1 MKVESL
7 KHIKALT
14 FDLDDTLWPLK
25 HTLEQAEQAAND
37 FLVAQI
43 DSDDYDFCR
52 STLIPF
58 YRDLI
63 AQNPHLKCQL
73 SRLRQLSYEG
83 ALLAAGLEANR
94 ALDLSHQALEIF
106 VTARSNVQLYEGAYD
121 TLALLKDKYS
131 LGVITN
137 GNASFE
143 KMPVAQLF
151 DFYISAEQIGHAKP
165 DRAIFDAAF
174 ARCKTINRSA
184 MSPEEVL
191 HIGDDKITDVFGAN
205 RFGFSSCWLYDG
217 SKDNSMGHK
226 FMDQLP
232 DSDDPALKPDAQ
244 ISCLKELILL
254 LD

>member
-1 MKVESL
+1 MTVKSL

-73 SRLRQLSYEG
+73 STLRQRSYEG
-83 ALLAAGLEANR
+83 ALLAAGLDASR
-94 ALDLSHQALEIF
+94 ASDLSHQALKTF
-106 VTARSNVQLYEGAYD
+106 VAARSDVQLYAGNYD
-121 TLALLKDKYS
+121 SLALLKEKYT

-151 DFYISAEQIGHAKP
+151 DFYISAEHVGHAKP
-165 DRAIFDAAF
+165 DSAIFDVAF
-174 ARCKTINRSA
+174 TRCKTANRLV

-232 DSDDPALKPDAQ
+232 DSDDPALMPDVQ